1 MLHLLV
7 PKAQQR
13 PQVRAVVVPIL
24 LGDLGEVER
33 DEFLI
38 VAKQMDIAEGTNM
51 VERLLVLR
59 LQEHQGLGPHPRV
72 RDHAG
77 GGVKT
82 PVAENLVDGPRDFLR
97 RRHDGRVVCAS
108 GERIGCR
115 RHQ

>member
-24 LGDLGEVER
+24 LGDFGEVER

-51 VERLLVLR
+51 IQCLLV
-59 LQEHQGLGPHPRV
+59 P
-72 RDHAG
+72 
-77 GGVKT
+77 
-82 PVAENLVDGPRDFLR
+82 
-97 RRHDGRVVCAS
+97 C
-108 GERIGCR
+108 I
-115 RHQ
+115 